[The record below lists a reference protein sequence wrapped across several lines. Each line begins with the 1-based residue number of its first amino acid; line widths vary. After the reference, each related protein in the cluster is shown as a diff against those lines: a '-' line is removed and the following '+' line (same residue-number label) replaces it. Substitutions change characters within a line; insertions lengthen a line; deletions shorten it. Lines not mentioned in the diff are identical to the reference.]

1 MKKGIVWG
9 VGIATIIIFIGMCKV
24 YCPETTGNGVLWGG
38 ILSSFINILSF
49 ITVRYTFTKSI
60 KKFLFS
66 VIGGT
71 SVRMLV
77 LALSAY
83 LLRYNQSISL
93 VWYLMS
99 FLGCFMI
106 YQILEIYYFYTS
118 TGISSKQKL
127 SESEI

>member
-1 MKKGIVWG
+1 MNKGIVWG
-9 VGIATIIIFIGMCKV
+9 VGIAVIILSIGLCQV
-24 YCPETTGNGVLWGG
+24 YCPETVGKGVLWGG
-38 ILSSFINILSF
+38 ILSSFINILGF
-49 ITVRYTFTKSI
+49 FTVRYTFAKSI
-60 KKFLFS
+60 KKFLAS

-83 LLRYNQSISL
+83 FLRNIESISL

-106 YQILEIYYFYTS
+106 YQILEIYYFYTN
-118 TGISSKQKL
+118 ISISPRQKL
-127 SESEI
+127 SETGI